1 MNAARQVE
9 KDGTVATSSVST
21 SETSYGQTDI
31 VVRTLSQHWLLILN
45 IIVGVF
51 VVLPWLAPLLMANG
65 YEMPAKAIY
74 LAYSLTC
81 HQLPERSYFLFGP
94 KVMYPITE
102 IASVWPSQDML
113 IRRQFIGTPAMGYKV
128 AWSDRMVSMYTAMF
142 VGGLV
147 FAFVRHR
154 VPRLS
159 WRSFL
164 LIGVMPMFLDGFSH
178 MINDLSG
185 WGFRDN
191 NAWLAA
197 LTGHVFPATFYG
209 GDAIGSL
216 NWWLR
221 LVTGLLFGFTVIW
234 LAYPV
239 IGRELER
246 TSIHN

>member
-1 MNAARQVE
+1 MNTARQVE
-9 KDGTVATSSVST
+9 KDGTVATAGVST

-31 VVRTLSQHWLLILN
+31 VVRTLSQHWLLIVNL
-45 IIVGVF
+45 IMGVF
-51 VVLPWLAPLLMANG
+51 VALPWLAPVLMANG
-65 YEMPAKAIY
+65 YDLPAKALY
-74 LAYSLTC
+74 LGYSLTC

-94 KVMYPITE
+94 KVMYSMTE

-147 FAFVRHR
+147 FALVRRRMRPLHWRLFV
-154 VPRLS
+154 VV
-159 WRSFL
+159 
-164 LIGVMPMFLDGFSH
+164 GVLPIFLDGFSH

-185 WGFRDN
+185 WGFRDS
-191 NAWLAA
+191 NAWFAA
-197 LTGHVFPATFYG
+197 LTGHILPTTFYA

-221 LVTGLLFGFTVIW
+221 LVTGLLFGFAAIW

-239 IGRELER
+239 IGRGLER
-246 TSIHN
+246 PSIRN